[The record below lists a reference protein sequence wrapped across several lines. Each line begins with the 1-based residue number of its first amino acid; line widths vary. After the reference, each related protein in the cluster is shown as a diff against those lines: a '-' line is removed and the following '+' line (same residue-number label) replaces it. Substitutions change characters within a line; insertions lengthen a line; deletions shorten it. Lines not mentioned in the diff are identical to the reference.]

1 MIHPVPG
8 ESILHNL
15 SATLLKHGNTA
26 ESLGS
31 AGIARIAHYQGL
43 DPEELKFELVKQAML
58 NGEGY
63 SEGDGK

>member
-26 ESLGS
+26 ESLGTH
-31 AGIARIAHYQGL
+31 GIARIAQHQKL
-43 DPEELKFELVKQAML
+43 DPNELTRELVRQAML

-63 SEGDGK
+63 SEGADK